1 MTPEPAVDVGRARRR
16 RWPLVLAALA
26 LGLLIAGVAA
36 WAIFKGRTYQLFIER
51 EQIQAAIDAKLPY
64 DKDFLLVL
72 SLRVKGLT
80 VRLDE
85 GSDRIGADADL
96 GLNLQIGTA
105 REPLGATARI
115 DTRLRYD
122 QQRFCLYLIEPEVH
136 RASLRGIPDR
146 YTDVAL
152 RYARLGIQHLVNE
165 VPVYTIRDDSL
176 KLKLARAVVKDVAVH
191 NGRVVVTLG
200 Y

>member
-1 MTPEPAVDVGRARRR
+1 MKIAPVRQR
-16 RWPLVLAALA
+16 RWPWVLVALG
-26 LGLLIAGVAA
+26 LGLLIAGVAG
-36 WAIFKGRTYQLFIER
+36 WHLVRGRTWQVFIER
-51 EQIQAAIDAKLPY
+51 DQIQSAIDAKLPY

-72 SLRVKGLT
+72 NLRITALRVHLE
-80 VRLDE
+80 E

-96 GLNLQIGTA
+96 GLNLQAGSA
-105 REPLGATARI
+105 REPLGATARV
-115 DTRLRYD
+115 DARLRYD
-122 QQRFCLYLIEPEVH
+122 QQRFCFYIVDPVVR

-146 YTDVAL
+146 STAL
-152 RYARLGIQHLVNE
+152 AVRYAQLGLQHLVDE

-176 KLKLARAVVKDVAVH
+176 QRRLARAVVRDVAVR